1 MGLAAQREE
10 LEKERKQE
18 TTGGEGG
25 VVTAKRV
32 TRQGWFERKAKALLM
47 TEDMVPVWI

>member
-18 TTGGEGG
+18 TGSEGG

-32 TRQGWFERKAKALLM
+32 TRQGWFERKARALLM